1 MNLTERAVAKVKA
14 LAERDQVAKILRV
27 GVRGGG
33 CSGMSYFVEFETQTR
48 DTDRVFDYGDL
59 KVVCDPKS
67 YTFLAELEVDYETNL
82 MKAGFKF
89 VNPKAQK
96 TCGCGESFTV

>member
-1 MNLTERAVAKVKA
+1 MRLTERAVTKAKA
-14 LAERDQVAKILRV
+14 LAERDRVPKVLRV

-33 CSGMSYFVEFETQTR
+33 CSGLSYFLEFDPSVR
-48 DTDRVFDYGDL
+48 DGDQVLEYGDL

-67 YTFLAELEVDYETNL
+67 YTFLQELEVDYETNL

-89 VNPKAQK
+89 VNPKAER
-96 TCGCGESFTV
+96 TCSCGESFSV